1 MKKKYLLLLLISL
14 VLFELNAQTVPNG
27 GFENW
32 TNNIFYEDPDNWT
45 TLNLLALGGVPETA
59 IKSTDSRTGSYA
71 LELKTVSF
79 INGSNQPD
87 TMIGYAFS
95 ASIGGGG
102 GFPVY
107 SRPQGLSCYYKY
119 DKVGLSIGYVT
130 VVLSKW
136 NIQTNKSDSVGWGI
150 TFIPYDQSSYTQ
162 LDIPILYFSS
172 EVPDTAFIWATCGGG
187 DPADPGV
194 PSGAFAPGTS
204 LKLDDFSF
212 YGTTDINENEAKQIS
227 VYPNPA
233 QNDLN
238 ILNLETTKEAFVRI
252 YNVFGQLQKEVF
264 IEEETNH
271 ISISELN
278 KGMYLYQITD
288 IKGRLLNTGKLI
300 KD

>member
-1 MKKKYLLLLLISL
+1 MKKIYLLLLISF
-14 VLFELNAQTVPNG
+14 VSFNSNAQTVVNG

-45 TLNLLALGGVPETA
+45 TLNLLALTGVPETA
-59 IKSTDSRTGSYA
+59 IKSTDSHSGTYA
-71 LELKTVSF
+71 LELKTVAF
-79 INGSNQPD
+79 INGSNQAD

-95 ASIGGGG
+95 AAIGGGG
-102 GFPVY
+102 GFPVN

-119 DKVGLSIGYVT
+119 NKVGLSIGYVT
-130 VVLSKW
+130 VTLSKW
-136 NIQTNKSDSVGWGI
+136 NSITNKSDSVGWGV
-150 TFIPYDQSSYTQ
+150 TFIPYDQTSYTQ
-162 LDIPILYFSS
+162 LDVPILYFSS
-172 EVPDTAFIWATCGGG
+172 ETPDSAFIWATCGGG

-212 YGTTDINENEAKQIS
+212 YGTTDIEENKLANIS

-238 ILNLETTKEAFVRI
+238 ILNLGTTKEAFVRI
-252 YNVFGQLQKEVF
+252 YNVFGQLQKEIF
-264 IEEETNH
+264 IEDEKNLV
-271 ISISELN
+271 SVSELK
-278 KGMYLYQITD
+278 KGIYLYQITD